1 MVHESANARLL
12 VTTCEGNLQLTFIDY
27 GLASTVE
34 GDSSQAAQKVR
45 WIALPLGNGGLW
57 VRQSLEVGR
66 LKRAVDGG
74 STAAARQVAQGRPRV
89 GR

>member
-1 MVHESANARLL
+1 MVHESANRRLL
-12 VTTCEGNLQLTFIDY
+12 VTTCEGNLQSTFINY
-27 GLASTVE
+27 VLASTVE

-74 STAAARQVAQGRPRV
+74 STAAGRQVARGRSRV

>member
-1 MVHESANARLL
+1 MVHESANARRL

-27 GLASTVE
+27 VLASTVE

-74 STAAARQVAQGRPRV
+74 SMVAGRQVARGRPIA

>member
-27 GLASTVE
+27 VLASTVE

-45 WIALPLGNGGLW
+45 WIALPLRNGGLW
-57 VRQSLEVGR
+57 VR
-66 LKRAVDGG
+66 
-74 STAAARQVAQGRPRV
+74 
-89 GR
+89 

>member
-1 MVHESANARLL
+1 MVHESANTRLL
-12 VTTCEGNLQLTFIDY
+12 VTTCEGNVQLTFINY
-27 GLASTVE
+27 VLASTVE
-34 GDSSQAAQKVR
+34 GDSSQVAQKVR

-66 LKRAVDGG
+66 IKLDGG
-74 STAAARQVAQGRPRV
+74 SMAAGRQVARGRPRV

>member
-1 MVHESANARLL
+1 MVHESANTRLL
-12 VTTCEGNLQLTFIDY
+12 VTTCEGNLLLTFINY
-27 GLASTVE
+27 VLASTVE

-74 STAAARQVAQGRPRV
+74 STAACRQVARGRPRV